1 MLASR
6 FYSYPDITRVT
17 AGSAET
23 VCALF
28 QQSFTTRLKTCDYSV
43 GEFRC
48 AKITTKV
55 TGFLAAN

>member
-1 MLASR
+1 M
-6 FYSYPDITRVT
+6 
-17 AGSAET
+17 
-23 VCALF
+23 
-28 QQSFTTRLKTCDYSV
+28 RLQACDHRV